1 MATHHPS
8 HKCIVPTSN
17 RAPHRS
23 SPTSMN
29 DPFMPCQ
36 SPMNPSPN
44 SKNQSSLSFHHLSPL
59 IKEDNGENEQYGLQS
74 HWSDWGSERAGRK
87 KDARFSGS
95 LKRMFTKSGKN
106 GEAGRSRCSSAD
118 LLLSQRKERS
128 SPVKNVESPI
138 RRGRP
143 ATEYFPNFLKVSSY
157 TPIRRHTRLDDS
169 HGAGCG
175 PRSIERSMSKHKKT
189 PLRTIN
195 IIPLHWKSGDR
206 ARIPSTARSSESKS
220 TSPMIKRTG
229 SLVQRLQSLDNLP
242 DSRYPGPKA
251 KGSYGTPTPERP
263 RPVRRSSQSSDV
275 LPRLD
280 SQDSSSQKRIR
291 ETGKLEEDVFSVPA
305 SQQASSRRK
314 KSATQ
319 PTCGSDHHEQ
329 PFREPSRSLSIKGPS
344 EAQVSYQTNY
354 SVSPLAQHHRQGSLD
369 RAEALVMLERMKS
382 TGKLKVANPNPPK
395 VSNSSTATHQ
405 FSPSPRTKPVNTYSL
420 YGGLASDSDDSLT
433 FNKTP
438 QRSPDKYKYFTKERQ
453 DNSPVKSY
461 TTPSRN
467 QEYTSFQRVQSSRK
481 GTNTLTPTIPVRSP
495 HRPVVGSIAT
505 GKSPSHE
512 QDQDAL
518 FEPFVDTLAYLTCPQ
533 SPSHSLARSST
544 GNMSVFHDSHID
556 SPSPKSNHEKE
567 EEELLLDSDASS
579 VDSGDYRASWG
590 NERRLS
596 MGNVSVTDMYL
607 ESFYGDD
614 MNDQVVDTGDKSPG
628 RRTVEDD
635 GPLVPKSLRKTK
647 KIGDRLVNV

>member
-1 MATHHPS
+1 MDDANLSAYTE
-8 HKCIVPTSN
+8 
-17 RAPHRS
+17 S
-23 SPTSMN
+23 S
-29 DPFMPCQ
+29 
-36 SPMNPSPN
+36 
-44 SKNQSSLSFHHLSPL
+44 
-59 IKEDNGENEQYGLQS
+59 
-74 HWSDWGSERAGRK
+74 
-87 KDARFSGS
+87 
-95 LKRMFTKSGKN
+95 
-106 GEAGRSRCSSAD
+106 RSRCSSTD
-118 LLLSQRKERS
+118 FLLRQLKERL
-128 SPVKNVESPI
+128 SPVKDIESTI
-138 RRGRP
+138 RPGCP

-157 TPIRRHTRLDDS
+157 TPFRPHTRLDDS

-189 PLRTIN
+189 PLRTSN
-195 IIPLHWKSGDR
+195 IISLHWKSGDR
-206 ARIPSTARSSESKS
+206 ARIPSTATSSESRS
-220 TSPMIKRTG
+220 ISPMIKRTG

-263 RPVRRSSQSSDV
+263 RPVRRPSQSSDV

-280 SQDSSSQKRIR
+280 SQNSSPQKRIP
-291 ETGKLEEDVFSVPA
+291 ETGKLEEDVFSAPA
-305 SQQASSRRK
+305 SQQESSRRK

-329 PFREPSRSLSIKGPS
+329 PFREPSRSLSIKRLS
-344 EAQVSYQTNY
+344 EANVSYQTNY
-354 SVSPLAQHHRQGSLD
+354 SVSPLAQHHRQSSLD

-382 TGKLKVANPNPPK
+382 IGKLHVANPDPPK

-405 FSPSPRTKPVNTYSL
+405 LSPSPRTKPVTTYSL

-433 FNKTP
+433 VNKTP
-438 QRSPDKYKYFTKERQ
+438 QRSPDKYFTKERQ

-467 QEYTSFQRVQSSRK
+467 QEYTSFRRVQSSRK
-481 GTNTLTPTIPVRSP
+481 GTNTLTPTRPERSP
-495 HRPVVGSIAT
+495 HRPVVGLIAT
-505 GKSPSHE
+505 GKSQSHE
-512 QDQDAL
+512 QDAL

-533 SPSHSLARSST
+533 SPSHSLAQSST
-544 GNMSVFHDSHID
+544 GNMSVSHDSHIN

-590 NERRLS
+590 SERRLS

-614 MNDQVVDTGDKSPG
+614 MNDQVDTGDESPG
-628 RRTVEDD
+628 RRTVEE
-635 GPLVPKSLRKTK
+635 GRLVPKSLRKTK
-647 KIGDRLVNV
+647 KIGDRLANV